1 LQVGVEF
8 LATAADGID
17 MQAGNEREERITA
30 VAGLLGLQG
39 GEPAALLLVEAADE
53 EVNLVVEF
61 AIGVILRA
69 LAVRAGTRVNRVVG
83 HDESSGKGTRQAA
96 EDIIGKVLEVILG
109 RALIG
114 FLLPAV
120 QKARAAAL
128 RIQSMNKLK
137 QIELATQGF
146 SDTYDGNLPS
156 INGMNNVTHNLEVT
170 VLFSILP
177 FLEQGNLY
185 AAYTAQF
192 ARPGQTVV
200 DSRYVLKPFLDS
212 ADPTLP
218 SPPEG
223 VSCYAASALVFAPR
237 SRLAQLVDGTSNTIA
252 YTQHYA
258 FNCGGSEFTWAW
270 DQADINYPPTPF
282 GIVVFRRATF
292 ADKAL
297 GDVFPVTTAIPGGT
311 IASVPGLTFQ
321 VNPKQGDCDP
331 RIAQSP
337 HNGLLVA
344 LCDGSVRSLAPG
356 MSETTYWAA
365 VTPNAG
371 DILGPDW

>member
-1 LQVGVEF
+1 MKFSEQPQRDG
-8 LATAADGID
+8 ATLI
-17 MQAGNEREERITA
+17 
-30 VAGLLGLQG
+30 
-39 GEPAALLLVEAADE
+39 
-53 EVNLVVEF
+53 EVLVVI
-61 AIGVILRA
+61 AI
-69 LAVRAGTRVNRVVG
+69 LAV
-83 HDESSGKGTRQAA
+83 
-96 EDIIGKVLEVILG
+96 
-109 RALIG
+109 LIG
-114 FLLPAV
+114 LLLPAV

-128 RIQSMNKLK
+128 RIQSMNNLK
-137 QIELATQGF
+137 QIALATQNF
-146 SDTYDGNLPS
+146 SDTYDSNLPS
-156 INGMNNVTHNLEVT
+156 INGMNNVTHKLEVT

-200 DSRYVLKPFLDS
+200 DSSYVLKPFLDS

-223 VSCYAASALVFAPR
+223 VSSYAASALVFAPR
-237 SRLAQLVDGTSNTIA
+237 SRLAQLTDGTSNTIA

-270 DQADINYPPTPF
+270 DQADISYPPTPL
-282 GIVVFRRATF
+282 GIVVYRRATF
-292 ADKAL
+292 ADKAI
-297 GDVFPVTTAIPGGT
+297 GDVFPVTIAIPGGT
-311 IASVPGLTFQ
+311 IASIPGLTFQ
-321 VNPKQGDCDP
+321 VNPKQSDCDP

-337 HNGLLVA
+337 HSGLLVA
-344 LCDGSVRSLAPG
+344 LCDGSARTLAPG